1 MGWPV
6 RTGDEM
12 CRLTVMLAGQTV
24 YELDIE
30 AADGPADFYAWWDV
44 RPYAGE
50 TLAFDGSVPAG
61 WLARLEQH
69 EAIPEKKEDHP
80 AIHFTPHTGWMN
92 DPNGLLFDGKRYH
105 LYFQHNPFGT
115 QWGNMH
121 WGHAV
126 SPGPAALGAVG
137 RSHVPRC
144 KRGDIL
150 GLRLCG

>member
-1 MGWPV
+1 MTQIEIKNNYLWLPV

-69 EAIPEKKEDHP
+69 EAIPEKRKTTRP
-80 AIHFTPHTGWMN
+80 FT
-92 DPNGLLFDGKRYH
+92 
-105 LYFQHNPFGT
+105 
-115 QWGNMH
+115 
-121 WGHAV
+121 
-126 SPGPAALGAVG
+126 SPLTLGG
-137 RSHVPRC
+137 
-144 KRGDIL
+144 
-150 GLRLCG
+150 